1 MTMGSSCRTA
11 LYPGTFDPPTFGHVD
26 IIRRGAAMFDEL
38 VVAVGEN
45 PAKKPLLTVAAR
57 MELLRELAGGLGTVR
72 VESYEG
78 LTVDD
83 AARCGATVLLRGLR
97 SVTDFDYESRLAL
110 TNRALTGVETVFVPA
125 DAQYAFISGSL
136 VRDVARLGGDIT
148 SMVPAC
154 VAEAVRAAMKRR

>member
-1 MTMGSSCRTA
+1 MGSSCRTA

-78 LTVDD
+78 LTVDY

-125 DAQYAFISGSL
+125 DF
-136 VRDVARLGGDIT
+136 
-148 SMVPAC
+148 
-154 VAEAVRAAMKRR
+154 